1 MMPPAY
7 KRPAALGAMPASRMP
22 RRLKRPADES
32 PLAGLERFVR
42 NHFLAPKPAPTIR
55 KPF

>member
-32 PLAGLERFVR
+32 PLGGLERFVR

-55 KPF
+55 KPV